1 MTKQLILTDFLDRA
15 VHLYGKKPAI
25 IAQDGT
31 RYTYEEIN
39 ERVQQLSH
47 GLASLGIEKGDHV
60 AYLAPNTLEMYEG
73 FYGLF
78 QAGAVMVSL
87 NTRLTPEDYLYI
99 LNHSESKVLFVDH
112 ELQS

>member
-78 QAGAVMVSL
+78 QAGAVMV
-87 NTRLTPEDYLYI
+87 
-99 LNHSESKVLFVDH
+99 
-112 ELQS
+112 